1 MTPPP
6 TPETIDQVI
15 SVITLFT
22 GPRRIDPR
30 ASLQGDLALDWMDR
44 IELALEIE
52 ATFNITVGDL
62 ETKDWETVE
71 DVARTVEFLSRSKA
85 A

>member
-15 SVITLFT
+15 SVVALFT

-30 ASLQGDLALDWMDR
+30 ASLQGDLALDMLDR
-44 IELALEIE
+44 TGIALELE
-52 ATFNITVGDL
+52 TTFSITVDER
-62 ETKDWETVE
+62 ETSDWETVE
-71 DVARTVEFLSRSKA
+71 DIARTVEFLSRSKA